1 MSFLRSNPRFL
12 NTVLL
17 GGTFAQKLDAI
28 ANAGFDGVEVW
39 QQNAEKAVAETRQQ
53 LDDLSLA
60 RTDYQ
65 VLLDFDGAVGKK
77 RDEKRREALTMLATA
92 HAIGSPMILVA
103 ANTAECDKQNI
114 VTDIKWLCQQA
125 SERGLR
131 VAYEAMS
138 WSTEIDQ
145 CDKAWQIIQQ
155 VDEENLGLVI
165 DAFHIF
171 ALRRTLRDLKGI
183 PVEKIFLVQLS
194 DIEMPQDT
202 DKLKQ
207 IARHQ
212 RMLPGEGNFPLTGLV
227 VYLDELGYS
236 GPIGLEVFND
246 HAAEQNCL
254 DVAQCAKEALEKI
267 LLKGSLVS
275 TG

>member
-1 MSFLRSNPRFL
+1 MSFMRSNPRFL

-17 GGTFAQKLDAI
+17 GGTFTQKLNAI
-28 ANAGFDGVEVW
+28 AKAGFDGVEVW
-39 QQNAEKAVAETRQQ
+39 QQDAEKAVAETQQQ
-53 LDDLSLA
+53 LDALSLTP
-60 RTDYQ
+60 TDYQ
-65 VLLDFDGAVGKK
+65 VLIDFDGAVGNK

-114 VTDIKWLCQQA
+114 IKDIKWLCQQA

-171 ALRRTLRDLKGI
+171 ALRRTLQDLKDI
-183 PVEKIFLVQLS
+183 PVKKIFLVQLS

-202 DKLKQ
+202 NKLKQ

-212 RMLPGEGNFPLTGLV
+212 RMLPGEGNFPLTELV

-254 DVAQCAKEALEKI
+254 DVAQRAKEALEKI
-267 LLKGSLVS
+267 LLKGS
-275 TG
+275 

>member
-1 MSFLRSNPRFL
+1 
-12 NTVLL
+12 
-17 GGTFAQKLDAI
+17 
-28 ANAGFDGVEVW
+28 
-39 QQNAEKAVAETRQQ
+39 
-53 LDDLSLA
+53 
-60 RTDYQ
+60 
-65 VLLDFDGAVGKK
+65 
-77 RDEKRREALTMLATA
+77 
-92 HAIGSPMILVA
+92 MILVA

-114 VTDIKWLCQQA
+114 IKDIKWLCQQA

-171 ALRRTLRDLKGI
+171 ALRRTLQDLKDI
-183 PVEKIFLVQLS
+183 PVKKIFLVQLS

-202 DKLKQ
+202 NKLKQ

-212 RMLPGEGNFPLTGLV
+212 RMLPGEGNFPLTELV

-254 DVAQCAKEALEKI
+254 DVAQRAKEALEKI
-267 LLKGSLVS
+267 LLKGS
-275 TG
+275 